1 MVMIGT
7 DSHKRTPTVVAVD
20 AGNST
25 WHLKPVDWARR
36 IRDVVGHDDAR
47 RAVAVGLYR

>member
-20 AGNST
+20 AGQL
-25 WHLKPVDWARR
+25 HLAPETC
-36 IRDVVGHDDAR
+36 
-47 RAVAVGLYR
+47 